1 MKDGRPPGTSLPRLE
16 AAKKAVG
23 ESQPWG
29 EMGRLEPRVRGVS
42 RVMQPRPDLKSKAR
56 RKQGEGP
63 DPALF
68 LTSDLLPC
76 WPLAEPSYR

>member
-23 ESQPWG
+23 VSQPGG
-29 EMGRLEPRVRGVS
+29 EMGRLEPRARGVS

-56 RKQGEGP
+56 RKQGEVP
-63 DPALF
+63 
-68 LTSDLLPC
+68 
-76 WPLAEPSYR
+76 